1 MVSPSP
7 LFLYKKNLR
16 FVKKIHV
23 VHLFP
28 VGTKIVWVQACTRLM
43 WAVMEH
49 STVGVVRSS
58 LVR

>member
-7 LFLYKKNLR
+7 MVMYEKNLR
-16 FVKKIHV
+16 SVKKVHV

-28 VGTKIVWVQACTRLM
+28 VGTKIVRVQPGLHTID
-43 WAVMEH
+43 
-49 STVGVVRSS
+49 VGSNSAFYGLVRSS